1 MSSAETGRVLI
12 IVGVG
17 LAVLGLAMLRPST
30 VRASRART
38 ARVDR
43 RRTRRGGRVPG
54 LAGWSGA
61 LACTALTGGVIVGVE
76 WAILGQT
83 GSAAVWTVALG
94 LPALLAGATV
104 TRLLLLVVGLVS
116 RRAYLLRRRGL
127 R

>member
-1 MSSAETGRVLI
+1 MSGAETGRVLI

-17 LAVLGLAMLRPST
+17 LAVLGLAMLRAST
-30 VRASRART
+30 VRASRAPT
-38 ARVDR
+38 VRVDR
-43 RRTRRGGRVPG
+43 RRTGISGPVPG
-54 LAGWSGA
+54 LSGA
-61 LACTALTGGVIVGVE
+61 LACTALTGGVIASVE

-83 GSAAVWTVALG
+83 GSATVWTVALG